1 MLSTIFEV
9 NLKLFC
15 NQSRK
20 KVLFVLR
27 DFPPKGNF
35 EKIKLCILND
45 ISEIWKKIYKPEAL
59 INTVAENFFDFEFA
73 PLPHMYFE
81 EQKFNK

>member
-1 MLSTIFEV
+1 V

-45 ISEIWKKIYKPEAL
+45 ISEIWKKIFKPEAL
-59 INTVAENFFDFEFA
+59 IDTAAEKFFDFEFA
-73 PLPHMYFE
+73 LLPHMLHE
-81 EQKFNK
+81 EQKFNQ

>member
-1 MLSTIFEV
+1 LLTDIFEA
-9 NLKLFC
+9 NLKLFS

-35 EKIKLCILND
+35 EKIKQSILND
-45 ISEIWKKIYKPEAL
+45 ISEIYKKIYKPEAL
-59 INTVAENFFDFEFA
+59 IDTVAEDFFDFEFA
-73 PLPHMYFE
+73 LLPHKIYE
-81 EQKFNK
+81 R

>member
-1 MLSTIFEV
+1 V
-9 NLKLFC
+9 NLKLFS

-35 EKIKLCILND
+35 EKIKQRILND
-45 ISEIWKKIYKPEAL
+45 ISEIYKKIYKPEAL

-73 PLPHMYFE
+73 LLPHMLFE
-81 EQKFNK
+81 EQKFNQ